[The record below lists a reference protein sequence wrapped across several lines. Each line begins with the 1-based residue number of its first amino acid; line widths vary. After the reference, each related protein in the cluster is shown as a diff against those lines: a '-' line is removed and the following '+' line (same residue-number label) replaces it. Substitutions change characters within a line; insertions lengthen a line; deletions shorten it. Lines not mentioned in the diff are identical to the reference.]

1 VQTNPQ
7 TRRLLVP
14 DIAWIEIPAGPFI
27 YGKGDKP
34 TTLNLDDFWMA
45 KYPITNQQF
54 QTFIDDGGY
63 QDERWWRDLKKP
75 EPQASNWPQANRPRT
90 NVDWYEAVAFTR
102 WLSAVL
108 GLEENAIH
116 LPTEQE
122 WEKAARGEHGLIYPW
137 GNEYKSGFANIDEKS
152 ENVGQWNLQQT
163 TAVGL
168 YPHGKSPYQAEDMAG
183 TVLEWCLNKCE
194 KPEVTEADISGDSR
208 VLRGGSWLLG
218 RYYAR
223 AVDRRRNDPVY
234 RDVIRGF
241 RVLSSVPIHAVR

>member
-1 VQTNPQ
+1 MQPNQP

-27 YGKGDKP
+27 YGEGGKQTK
-34 TTLNLDDFWMA
+34 LHLDDFWIA
-45 KYPITNQQF
+45 KYLITNQQF

-63 QDERWWRDLKKP
+63 QVERWWLDLKKP

-108 GLEENAIH
+108 GLEESAIR

-122 WEKAARGEHGLIYPW
+122 WEKAARGERGLVYPW
-137 GNEYKSGFANIDEKS
+137 GNEYQSGFANIDETETKA
-152 ENVGQWNLQQT
+152 GPWYLQQT

-183 TVLEWCLNKCE
+183 TVWEWCLNKYE
-194 KPEVTEADISGDSR
+194 KPEVTEADVSGDSR
-208 VLRGGSWLLG
+208 VLRGGSWIFNQG
-218 RYYAR
+218 FAR
-223 AVDRRRNDPVY
+223 ADDRDWFNPDYRNFDW
-234 RDVIRGF
+234 GF